1 VAAAATHGSRSLK
14 LQSKGAWHRKCIR
27 QKLQSAPE
35 QALYSLGMTFDAEAC
50 YSCLAKMVCE
60 LLLPKPADAFGQ
72 HPLLLVYACVTCTAS
87 GRCQGCYRMEHG
99 RNQKNCTNWPRYAE
113 LQLHTTYCQQ
123 GPLTYY
129 RCFERRQTST
139 TGRSCRPSYPSCLC
153 SSSCRHCSARCGC
166 LCSQQPQ
173 QPQHLQT

>member
-14 LQSKGAWHRKCIR
+14 LQFKGAWHRKCIR

-35 QALYSLGMTFDAEAC
+35 QAQYSLGMTFDAEAC

-72 HPLLLVYACVTCTAS
+72 QHPLLLVYACVTCTAFWQIS
-87 GRCQGCYRMEHG
+87 RLLQNGARQEPEH
-99 RNQKNCTNWPRYAE
+99 CTNWPRYAE

-123 GPLTYY
+123 GPLTFY
-129 RCFERRQTST
+129 RYFERRQTST

-173 QPQHLQT
+173 HLQT